1 MHVYVH
7 VYVLQ
12 QIKKDTDVHLSKLQK
27 NKITTTT
34 SKDAMLINYE
44 KIYRIK
50 VVPLVLLENAQIPV
64 ISAKPSKWHYASS
77 VI

>member
-1 MHVYVH
+1 MH

-12 QIKKDTDVHLSKLQK
+12 QIKKDIDVQLPKLQK

-50 VVPLVLLENAQIPV
+50 VAYNFF
-64 ISAKPSKWHYASS
+64 
-77 VI
+77 